1 MRTRAVAWFRR
12 LLGAGEAG
20 PRRPALAGPLR
31 ATEPGLPGSRRRGP
45 GPPPARRDHVPQ
57 SSTEEETHSVF
68 RRAEIRIPSLMA
80 RVFTNYSIS

>member
-1 MRTRAVAWFRR
+1 MRTPGCGVVPAAVGGWR
-12 LLGAGEAG
+12 G
-20 PRRPALAGPLR
+20 RPTAPGFGGLLR

-45 GPPPARRDHVPQ
+45 GPPLARRDHVPQ

-68 RRAEIRIPSLMA
+68 RRAEIRIPSLTA